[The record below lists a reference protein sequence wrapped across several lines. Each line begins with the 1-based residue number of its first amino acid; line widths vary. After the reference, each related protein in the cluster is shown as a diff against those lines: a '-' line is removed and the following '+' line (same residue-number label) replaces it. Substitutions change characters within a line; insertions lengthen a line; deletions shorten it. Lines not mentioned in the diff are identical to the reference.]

1 MQRVNNNQ
9 SAYFV
14 QLFYVEFYIIMQY
27 RAKYIEKNK
36 ILADYNGW
44 KNKKFHNVITIFYLA
59 QLNLT
64 IYFSA
69 K

>member
-36 ILADYNGW
+36 ILADYNG
-44 KNKKFHNVITIFYLA
+44 
-59 QLNLT
+59 
-64 IYFSA
+64 
-69 K
+69 